1 MLFHDAWFVQHLS
14 FILWPTREWMESL
27 ALLSNTRKSCSNS
40 NNEYSQ
46 NQFRIRGWQS
56 WNRENKQTNKTTDMD
71 LLGCVSQGA
80 VVCLAAAV
88 QCFQSNDCNALRVIV
103 PCKFI
108 WRIKMTIVTLSNF
121 HDRLLLRNGI
131 SDIWGIILSGGWQ
144 MSKVDGK

>member
-1 MLFHDAWFVQHLS
+1 
-14 FILWPTREWMESL
+14 
-27 ALLSNTRKSCSNS
+27 
-40 NNEYSQ
+40 
-46 NQFRIRGWQS
+46 
-56 WNRENKQTNKTTDMD
+56 MD

-88 QCFQSNDCNALRVIV
+88 QCFQSSDCNAMRVIV

-121 HDRLLLRNGI
+121 HDRLLLRNSI
-131 SDIWGIILSGGWQ
+131 SDIWGIILSGRWQ